1 MGFPRK
7 RTQCYQSRYMDSLGR
22 PVAELFED
30 GGGSGE
36 DILNANNYDSAGR
49 LWRRWMPVPT
59 LLGNY
64 MTMRQLGLD

>member
-1 MGFPRK
+1 
-7 RTQCYQSRYMDSLGR
+7 MDGLGR